1 MRKMT
6 LADVAGMR
14 AEPELQAFCLLLETQ
29 ELARSSVGLRGTEG
43 RDRRTDRTVLTK
55 YADLPRHISLF
66 HKGLAC

>member
-55 YADLPRHISLF
+55 SVLPEPINNWEINQPH
-66 HKGLAC
+66 